1 LINFY
6 NCLYINTLE
15 QSEKTKKFITHV
27 NNLID
32 SGEIK
37 NYAAIIKALNWDKT
51 MFSSVMNGRKNVPND
66 IFKKFTEVYQLPV
79 NNSIT
84 TDALSAMVRG
94 LRHIVVEQQAKIFG
108 VSYSETGLKLI
119 RKFTN
124 V

>member
-1 LINFY
+1 M
-6 NCLYINTLE
+6 E